1 MAVNP
6 YRLSPLPAVAD
17 FLLER
22 APQNQDLQDA
32 LDDGLED
39 YVEGGEVIM
48 QALRWGLDEWL
59 SESRYLLM
67 STNQFTQ
74 PFVWL
79 AGSAHIEA
87 VQAFRDLL

>member
-1 MAVNP
+1 MSVNP

-22 APQNQDLQDA
+22 APHNEDLQAA

-39 YVEGGEVIM
+39 YAEGGEVIM
-48 QALRWGLDEWL
+48 KALRAGLDEWL
-59 SESRYLLM
+59 DEASYQLRG
-67 STNQFTQ
+67 TNEFTQ